1 MIENWDG
8 LKYHQYQTVR
18 EKVNKL
24 QMINTPIFMNKSIFR
39 YLRDVQDPAYK
50 DAYMTPSENKYRQK
64 IIGNI
69 IIVEI
74 Q

>member
-1 MIENWDG
+1 
-8 LKYHQYQTVR
+8 
-18 EKVNKL
+18 
-24 QMINTPIFMNKSIFR
+24 MINTPIFMNKSIFR